1 MKFQSIIVAAA
12 LLASAD
18 ASPRRLRKGELRR
31 VQEVDP
37 VPKGDEYIEVG
48 ADAEE
53 VVVKAKTMKSM
64 SMDGGRTVDA
74 KAGELN
80 VFPLGLVL

>member
-1 MKFQSIIVAAA
+1 
-12 LLASAD
+12 
-18 ASPRRLRKGELRR
+18 
-31 VQEVDP
+31 